1 MRTALDVS
9 RKVNDKATIVL
20 SRCNPVQN
28 VKRLILSPTDT
39 DHLRMIGDI
48 GADER
53 RIFEH
58 AVKEVWPGGVK
69 KYEEADSD
77 LESSDKG
84 LFVQAYQ

>member
-20 SRCNPVQN
+20 SKCNPVHN
-28 VKRLILSPTDT
+28 VKRLILCPTDT

-69 KYEEADSD
+69 KFEDKDSE
-77 LESSDKG
+77 LESSGKG
-84 LFVQAYQ
+84 FS